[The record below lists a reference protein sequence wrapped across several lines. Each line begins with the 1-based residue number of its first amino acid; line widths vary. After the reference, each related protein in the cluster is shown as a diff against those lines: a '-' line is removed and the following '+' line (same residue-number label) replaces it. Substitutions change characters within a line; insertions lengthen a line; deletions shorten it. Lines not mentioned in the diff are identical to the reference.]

1 MPYIR
6 ESHRWTVDG
15 PVNEILKQL
24 DRHAP
29 DDVPGLVNYI
39 ITRILLARFQHS
51 YRAFAMGMG
60 VLVTCGLEFY
70 RRFVAPYEDRKIKEN
85 GDVQ

>member
-6 ESHRWTVDG
+6 EEHRWTVDG
-15 PVNEILKQL
+15 PINELLAQL

-39 ITRILLARFQHS
+39 VTRLLLARFQHS
-51 YRAFAMGMG
+51 YRAFAVGVG
-60 VLVTCGLEFY
+60 VLETCKLEFY
-70 RRFVAPYEDRKIKEN
+70 RRHAAPYEDKKIKEN

>member
-1 MPYIR
+1 MPYII
-6 ESHRWTVDG
+6 EEHRWTVDG
-15 PVNEILKQL
+15 PINELLKQI

-29 DDVPGLVNYI
+29 DDRAGIVNYI
-39 ITRILLARFQHS
+39 ITRLLNAVFPRRYYS
-51 YRAFAMGMG
+51 LALAIG

-70 RRFVAPYEDRKIKEN
+70 RRVVAPYEDAKIKEN